1 MIGWCRITWRTSPR
15 RRARWIL
22 ASALVVGIATTGCG
36 ISTDETPEQLASD
49 ALPQDLQPTGSTTT
63 TTAPADA
70 AEVESVGV
78 WFLRGAGDDARLV
91 RARRE
96 VPGPAT
102 VRIVLEAL
110 FNQPPNETEREAGI
124 SSAIPPDTTIEDSS
138 LNGDVLVLELSENFY
153 DLEGDPSRNAFAQ
166 IVYTATGLS
175 DVQLV
180 QFAVDGELV
189 EARDGS
195 GEDQIGPLG
204 RNDYANLDPVGNQ
217 PTS

>member
-1 MIGWCRITWRTSPR
+1 MIGWCRVTCRTSPR

-22 ASALVVGIATTGCG
+22 AFALAVGVATTGCG
-36 ISTDETPEQLASD
+36 ISTDETPEQLASE
-49 ALPQDLQPTGSTTT
+49 ALPQDLQPTGSTT

-110 FNQPPNETEREAGI
+110 FNQPPNETERQAGI

-180 QFAVDGELV
+180 QFALEGELV
-189 EARDGS
+189 EARDGG

-204 RNDYANLDPVGNQ
+204 RNDYANLDPVQNQ